1 MTDETRAL
9 IEAEKNAP
17 AETQIAGAF
26 QDKKT
31 EPVKT
36 DELIEASIN
45 TAIISRITTDEKVQE
60 KFKRTADTVI
70 DNKLETEQANA
81 EKVAKKAHLQNN
93 QDACDLYGIDE
104 NTVPKWVVNVANKA
118 QNFWYGFWLL
128 AGFFTVA
135 PIVFLSK
142 KIKVVFKRTWISVV
156 IAILI
161 YLAVILT
168 PLLTNILK

>member
-1 MTDETRAL
+1 MTDETRAI
-9 IEAEKNAP
+9 IEAEKANT
-17 AETQIAGAF
+17 EITEAF
-26 QDKKT
+26 QNKT
-31 EPVKT
+31 PEPLKT
-36 DELIEASIN
+36 DELIESSIN

-60 KFKRTADTVI
+60 KFIRTADTVI
-70 DNKLETEQANA
+70 DNKLETEQSNA

-104 NTVPKWVVNVANKA
+104 NTVPKWVVNIAVKA
-118 QNFWYGFWLL
+118 QNFWYGFWLFI
-128 AGFFTVA
+128 GFFTVA

-142 KIKVVFKRTWISVV
+142 KIKVVFKRTWVSVT

-168 PLLTNILK
+168 PVLTKILK